1 MVELYKFL
9 GIERL
14 DSYLELTGSAEKR
27 LLHHII
33 FNVLCDKNYI
43 ECTNHDILIS
53 LSLLVWFLA
62 KTTGQW

>member
-33 FNVLCDKNYI
+33 FNGI
-43 ECTNHDILIS
+43 
-53 LSLLVWFLA
+53 VW
-62 KTTGQW
+62 

>member
-14 DSYLELTGSAEKR
+14 DSYLELTGSAEKC
-27 LLHHII
+27 LLHRII
-33 FNVLCDKNYI
+33 FNGIVFNYI

-53 LSLLVWFLA
+53 LSLLFWFLA
-62 KTTGQW
+62 KTTGQR